1 MFSLC
6 GNAFKYATKIR
17 SLSEVRPYS
26 GALGEHLSL
35 CSLIFLLLRS
45 CNLSYVQG
53 GLQAAESSSE
63 MGTGGRIPSGHRR
76 LRRPLVPR
84 GVLLLRR
91 RMRVLLESGLGSC
104 FQSRMVN
111 DLRCPLL
118 RLSHRSQP
126 GGCSRSSRTLAV
138 LMGAAAFPSTS
149 GNYSLSSV
157 L

>member
-35 CSLIFLLLRS
+35 YSLIFLLLRWR
-45 CNLSYVQG
+45 NLSYVQG
-53 GLQAAESSSE
+53 GLQAAESSSK
-63 MGTGGRIPSGHRR
+63 MGTGGRIPSDLRL
-76 LRRPLVPR
+76 LRRPLVSWS
-84 GVLLLRR
+84 VLLLRR

-126 GGCSRSSRTLAV
+126 GGSSRSSGSLAV
-138 LMGAAAFPSTS
+138 AMGAAAFPSTS
-149 GNYSLSSV
+149 GNHSLTSV